1 MHTFQDNL
9 FRELIVDNFAGGGGA
24 STGIELALGQPV
36 DIAINHDEMAIKMH
50 SYNHP
55 HTLHLQNDVFAI
67 DPVEV
72 TGGRPVGLAWFSPD
86 CTHFSK
92 AKGGKPRKKE
102 IRDLAWVVIKW
113 AKAVKPR
120 IIMLENVEEFKTWG
134 PLDDNG
140 YPIKELS
147 GETFQEWLSQLKDL
161 GYAVETKE
169 LIAAN
174 YGAPTI
180 RKRLFIVARCDGQPI
195 VWPKPTHSKDGK
207 DGLKKWR
214 SAAEIIDFTNLGTS
228 IFERKKPLA
237 ENTLR
242 RIARGIDKFVLKN
255 PDPFIIS
262 YHSETQPNEV
272 RGHGVDEP
280 LPTQGTANRYGL
292 VTPSIKPF
300 VMVNNTGHGG
310 KSIDEPLPT
319 VTTGIHDFLT
329 TPVISKIGQ
338 TRFSEDRSSDIR
350 DPLKTTVS
358 KNEDILINPVIVPV
372 GYGEAPGQAPRV
384 QDIKQPLNTVVSHST
399 KHHVVSYIGK
409 EYSGKQVHA
418 SDLKKPLPTVTS
430 IDHNRLVSVFISKY
444 YSDNNGQV
452 QGSKADDPLSTITT
466 EERNAMVAVNLME
479 YYGNSKDS
487 NNVKEPLHTVVGKDR
502 HAVLSIKLNPNDD
515 LKYWPLIREMLN
527 EYAGYKL
534 QDDEVIVI
542 KKGDQLYI
550 LNDIFMR
557 MLEPK
562 ELYLAQG
569 FPEDYNYTCNG
580 QMTRTQQVAKCGN
593 SVSPSLSYALARANV
608 EIQNVPP
615 LKNMQQLYHF
625 MSYGNLR
632 SMKSKNGA
640 VNE

>member
-1 MHTFQDNL
+1 MNTFQDNL

-134 PLDDNG
+134 PLDDKG

-147 GETFQEWLSQLKDL
+147 GETFHEWLSQLKDL

-169 LIAAN
+169 LVAAN

-310 KSIDEPLPT
+310 KSTDEPLPT

-338 TRFSEDRSSDIR
+338 TGFSEDRSSDIR
-350 DPLKTTVS
+350 EPLKTVVS

-430 IDHNRLVSVFISKY
+430 VDHNRLVSVFISKY

-452 QGSKADDPLSTITT
+452 QGSKADDPLATITT

-527 EYAGYKL
+527 THAGYKL

-542 KKGDQLYI
+542 KKGDQFYI

-615 LKNMQQLYHF
+615 LKSMQQLYHF

-632 SMKSKNGA
+632 SMKSKDGA

>member
-1 MHTFQDNL
+1 MNTFQDNI

-36 DIAINHDEMAIKMH
+36 DIAINHDAMAIKMH
-50 SYNHP
+50 SFNHP
-55 HTLHLQNDVFAI
+55 HTLHLQNDVFAV

-134 PLDDNG
+134 PLDENG
-140 YPIKELS
+140 YPIKEQS
-147 GETFQEWLSQLKDL
+147 GETFREWLSQLKAL
-161 GYAVETKE
+161 GYDVETKE

-180 RKRLFIVARCDGQPI
+180 RKRLFIVARCDGKPI
-195 VWPKPTHSKDGK
+195 NWPKPTHSKDGK
-207 DGLKKWR
+207 DGLPKWR

-242 RIARGIDKFVLKN
+242 RIARGIEKFVLNN

-272 RGHGVDEP
+272 RGHDIHQP

-292 VTPSIKPF
+292 ITPII
-300 VMVNNTGHGG
+300 T
-310 KSIDEPLPT
+310 
-319 VTTGIHDFLT
+319 
-329 TPVISKIGQ
+329 KIGQ
-338 TRFSEDRSSDIR
+338 TGFSEDRSSDLR
-350 DPLKTTVS
+350 EPLKTIVS

-409 EYSGKQVHA
+409 EFSGDQVHA
-418 SDLKKPLPTVTS
+418 SDIKKPLPTVTS

-466 EERNAMVAVNLME
+466 EERNAAVAVNLME
-479 YYGNSKDS
+479 YYGNSKDA
-487 NNVKEPLHTVVGKDR
+487 NNPKEPLHTVVSKDR
-502 HAVLSIKLNPNDD
+502 HAVVSIKLNPNFD

-527 EYAGYKL
+527 KYTKYSIA
-534 QDDEVIVI
+534 DDEILVI
-542 KKGDQLYI
+542 KKGDQYYI
-550 LNDIFMR
+550 MNDIFMR
-557 MLEPK
+557 MLFAK
-562 ELYLAQG
+562 ELYLAQS
-569 FPEDYNYTCNG
+569 FPEDYNFTCNG
-580 QMTRTQQVAKCGN
+580 EMSKTEQVNKCGN
-593 SVSPSLSYALARANV
+593 SVSPSLSYALVKANV
-608 EIQNVPP
+608 EIQNVP
-615 LKNMQQLYHF
+615 LISTMQQLRHF
-625 MSYGNLR
+625 FSYGNLR
-632 SMKSKNGA
+632 RMKSKDGA
-640 VNE
+640 INE

>member
-1 MHTFQDNL
+1 MNTFQDNL

-50 SYNHP
+50 SFNHP

-134 PLDDNG
+134 PLDDDG
-140 YPIKELS
+140 YPIKDKS
-147 GETFQEWLSQLKDL
+147 GETFNEWLTQLRNL
-161 GYAVETKE
+161 GYEVETKE

-180 RKRLFIVARCDGQPI
+180 RKRLFIVARSDGKQI
-195 VWPKPTHSKDGK
+195 VWPTPTHSKDGK
-207 DGLKKWR
+207 HGLKKWR
-214 SAAEIIDFTNLGTS
+214 GAYEVIDFNNLGTS

-242 RIARGIDKFVLKN
+242 RIARGIDKFVLNN
-255 PDPFIIS
+255 PDPFVIS
-262 YHSETQPNEV
+262 YHSETQPGEV
-272 RGHGVDEP
+272 RGHSLKEP

-310 KSIDEPLPT
+310 KSTDEPLPT
-319 VTTGIHDFLT
+319 ITTGIHDFLT

-338 TRFSEDRSSDIR
+338 TGFSEDRSSDIR
-350 DPLKTTVS
+350 EPLKTVVS

-372 GYGEAPGQAPRV
+372 GYGEAPNQAPRV

-399 KHHVVSYIGK
+399 KHNVVSYIGK
-409 EYSGKQVHA
+409 EFSGNQVHA
-418 SDLKKPLPTVTS
+418 SDLNKPLPTVTS
-430 IDHNRLVSVFISKY
+430 IDHNRLVSVFVAKY

-452 QGSKADDPLSTITT
+452 QGSKATDPLSTITT
-466 EERNAMVAVNLME
+466 EERNALVSVHLME
-479 YYGNSKDS
+479 YYSNSKDS
-487 NNVKEPLHTVVGKDR
+487 FNPNKPLHTVTSKDK
-502 HAVLSIKLNPNDD
+502 HAMVSVKMEQKID
-515 LKYWPLIREMLN
+515 LKYWNLIRDMLN
-527 EYAGYKL
+527 KYANYNL
-534 QDDEVIVI
+534 NDDEVLLI
-542 KKGDQLYI
+542 KIDDKYVAMT
-550 LNDIFMR
+550 DIFMR

-593 SVSPSLSYALARANV
+593 SVSPSLSYALAKANV
-608 EIQNVPP
+608 EIQNIPP
-615 LKNMQQLYHF
+615 LQTMASLYHY
-625 MSYGNLR
+625 MSHGSLR
-632 SMKSKNGA
+632 KMKSKDGA
-640 VNE
+640 FNE